1 MKEIK
6 REIYLERIRPFYD
19 SSYIKLVTGIRRSG
33 KSVILRQIAAELL
46 ERGVP
51 GENIHFYDLEGK
63 SGSGIVDK
71 DSLERKLDADLV
83 SPGRHYVFLD
93 EVQRME
99 GFEEALGYARASYG
113 CSIFATGSNSRLL
126 HGRMQHLLTG
136 RAKEFRVLPFTYREC
151 MEFRSLNGIE
161 TPERPVLEFLQLGGM
176 PQRFEE
182 RDEEGVLDY
191 LRAVFSS
198 IVEKDVF
205 GEHPRISRPAFMNI
219 AEYVVGNAGAPFSA
233 ASLSSYLLGG
243 RDRVALERG
252 ARAILNYLDYLEES
266 YLLISCR
273 PYYISGKKA
282 LKGTRKRYAPDVG
295 LRASMRSEDK
305 EDGFGLENL
314 VFLELLS
321 RNCDVRWGAMRD
333 GEIDFVVSKG
343 ARKAFVQVAAHLYSK
358 EALEREYGALL
369 KVRDA
374 SPKYVISLD
383 EEDSS
388 RDGVVHVYLPDLLE
402 GKVDL
407 LLT

>member
-161 TPERPVLEFLQLGGM
+161 IL
-176 PQRFEE
+176 
-182 RDEEGVLDY
+182 VLDELHRFSKAQQDFFLPLAMGFGFALCFAGLVLY
-191 LRAVFSS
+191 LAS
-198 IVEKDVF
+198 
-205 GEHPRISRPAFMNI
+205 SRPK
-219 AEYVVGNAGAPFSA
+219 AG
-233 ASLSSYLLGG
+233 
-243 RDRVALERG
+243 DLE
-252 ARAILNYLDYLEES
+252 
-266 YLLISCR
+266 
-273 PYYISGKKA
+273 
-282 LKGTRKRYAPDVG
+282 
-295 LRASMRSEDK
+295 
-305 EDGFGLENL
+305 
-314 VFLELLS
+314 
-321 RNCDVRWGAMRD
+321 
-333 GEIDFVVSKG
+333 
-343 ARKAFVQVAAHLYSK
+343 
-358 EALEREYGALL
+358 
-369 KVRDA
+369 
-374 SPKYVISLD
+374 
-383 EEDSS
+383 
-388 RDGVVHVYLPDLLE
+388 
-402 GKVDL
+402 
-407 LLT
+407 